1 MENQEQI
8 TKIQHFLPQFYLRE
22 FSESEKGI
30 YRHDIEFPN
39 KETVWTSIK
48 KECSE
53 PFLYE
58 KKTETGELLEPNKLE
73 KMFAQFETDFSNTI
87 KAIKRKAFN
96 KANYNTASFLTKE
109 EKQNLLVFISLQL
122 LRYPEM
128 LKYGQDIAKE
138 VHNNEIDNLQA
149 RNFAIEMYYNSL
161 FRLKNNQEGPNITFS
176 VLKWF
181 DNMAFKIGV
190 SERDVVIT
198 SDLPMCFY
206 NKKGLYP
213 FEGTPDQVTV
223 PLTSRL
229 VLYLSPMESEDRGK
243 RNILFPLTDEDIQEE
258 HTAMFM
264 MARHWIYSYSP
275 LNEEDILQLV
285 DDRLF
290 KDDRRKDE
298 LL

>member
-1 MENQEQI
+1 MGKQEQI
-8 TKIQHFLPQFYLRE
+8 TKNQHFIPQSYFRE
-22 FSESEKGI
+22 FSASEKGI
-30 YRHDIEFPN
+30 YRHNVQLPN
-39 KETVWTSIK
+39 ESSIWVSIGD
-48 KECSE
+48 ECAE
-53 PFLYE
+53 KYLYE
-58 KKTETGELLEPNKLE
+58 MLTEDGELLEPNKLE
-73 KMFAQFETDFSNTI
+73 KVFSQFEADFSNTI

-138 VHNNEIDNLQA
+138 VYNNEIDDIQA

-190 SERDVVIT
+190 SKRDVVIT

-213 FEGTPDQVTV
+213 FEDTPDQVTV

-229 VLYLSPMESEDRGK
+229 VLYLSPMESEERGK
-243 RNILFPLTDEDIQEE
+243 RNILFPLTDDDIHEE
-258 HTAMFM
+258 HSAMFM
-264 MARHWIYSYSP
+264 MARHWIYSYTP
-275 LNEEDILQLV
+275 LNKEDILQLV
-285 DDRLF
+285 DDRSF
-290 KDDRRKDE
+290 INDKRKDE

>member
-1 MENQEQI
+1 MENQQI
-8 TKIQHFLPQFYLRE
+8 TKNQHFIPQFYFRE
-22 FSESEKGI
+22 FSASEKGI
-30 YRHDIEFPN
+30 YRHNVQLPN
-39 KETVWTSIK
+39 ESSIWVSIND
-48 KECSE
+48 ECAE
-53 PFLYE
+53 KYLYE
-58 KKTETGELLEPNKLE
+58 MLTDDGELLEPNKLE
-73 KMFAQFETDFSNTI
+73 KIFSKFEADFSNTI
-87 KAIKRKAFN
+87 KSIKRKAFD
-96 KANYNTASFLTKE
+96 KISFNTTSFLTKE
-109 EKQNLLVFISLQL
+109 EKQNLLIFISLQL

-128 LKYGQDIAKE
+128 IKYGQDIAKE
-138 VHNNEIDNLQA
+138 VHNNEINDLQA

-190 SERDVVIT
+190 SDRDNVIT

-229 VLYLSPMESEDRGK
+229 VLFLSPMQSEDRGN
-243 RNILFPLTDEDIQEE
+243 RNILFPLTGDDIREE
-258 HTAMFM
+258 HSAMFM

-275 LNEEDILQLV
+275 LNAEDILQLV